1 MRKKTERVLED
12 LGCDPSTMISISLV
26 DAGEM
31 TELNLTYRGK
41 ESVSNVL
48 AFSQLEGNQGSPVS
62 HLLGDVVICG
72 ERAVE
77 DAHKLGYT
85 VDEMAVYL
93 LIHGILHLVG
103 YSHDLPQD
111 QEEMNEMVQRI
122 FDRFYPNGL

>member
-1 MRKKTERVLED
+1 
-12 LGCDPSTMISISLV
+12 MISISLV

-31 TELNLTYRGK
+31 TELNMTYRGK

-48 AFSQLEGNQGSPVS
+48 AFSQVEGERGSPVA

-77 DAHKLGYT
+77 DARRLGYT
-85 VDEMAVYL
+85 VDEMAAYL

-103 YSHDLPQD
+103 YRHDLPRD
-111 QEEMNEMVQRI
+111 QEEMNEEVQRI
-122 FDRFYPNGL
+122 FDRLYPSGS